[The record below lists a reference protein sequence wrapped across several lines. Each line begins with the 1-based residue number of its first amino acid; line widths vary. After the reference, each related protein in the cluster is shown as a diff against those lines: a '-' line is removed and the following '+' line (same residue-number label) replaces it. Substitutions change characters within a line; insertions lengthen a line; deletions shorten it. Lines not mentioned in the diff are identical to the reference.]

1 MDPRMRLRL
10 VGFGTAVA
18 FGLLGCGSGTG
29 PEGTGYVLVSLSGAA
44 SGAASA
50 ATGLGSP
57 AFDVVPVESIASM
70 NVGVTAVEIHL
81 VGAEEQASGGEA
93 EGSGEGGDTGAE
105 DGGPWIRIDLT
116 MAGEEEVDMASLPE
130 ADAVASGF
138 QIAVE
143 AVPAGTYNLLRL
155 FFDGVSAARDS
166 RAQRGSDRHSRPDR
180 VVRGARGR
188 HGRHSRH
195 VRCRKLP
202 EERGLEHQWD
212 LRNAGDD
219 GRGSGYSDAAGGLIV
234 DNGEGRGGLLDAGY
248 DGLKLELE
256 ATEQDITK
264 LQVRA
269 DKLRTALAALQDLLP
284 GRSPAPT
291 NGAASD
297 GVWVK
302 HGPAVQ

>member
-1 MDPRMRLRL
+1 
-10 VGFGTAVA
+10 
-18 FGLLGCGSGTG
+18 
-29 PEGTGYVLVSLSGAA
+29 LVSLSGAA

>member
-1 MDPRMRLRL
+1 
-10 VGFGTAVA
+10 
-18 FGLLGCGSGTG
+18 
-29 PEGTGYVLVSLSGAA
+29 LVSLSGAA

-155 FFDGVSAARDS
+155 FFDGVSLSLLEDTMIDGVLYEANTDLPLEIRVPSGD
-166 RAQRGSDRHSRPDR
+166 QTGILVQTGSFE
-180 VVRGARGR
+180 V
-188 HGRHSRH
+188 
-195 VRCRKLP
+195 P
-202 EERGLEHQWD
+202 EGGTA
-212 LRNAGDD
+212 NAGDD

>member
-1 MDPRMRLRL
+1 
-10 VGFGTAVA
+10 
-18 FGLLGCGSGTG
+18 
-29 PEGTGYVLVSLSGAA
+29 LVSLSGAA

-155 FFDGVSAARDS
+155 FFDGVSLSLLEDTMIDGVLYEANTDLPLEIRVPSGD
-166 RAQRGSDRHSRPDR
+166 QTGILVQTGSFE
-180 VVRGARGR
+180 V
-188 HGRHSRH
+188 
-195 VRCRKLP
+195 P
-202 EERGLEHQWD
+202 E
-212 LRNAGDD
+212 
-219 GRGSGYSDAAGGLIV
+219 GGTA